1 MSLDPILERLNA
13 AQRAAVTAPL
23 GPVLVLAGAGS
34 GKTRVLTH
42 RIAWLIQ
49 AEGVSPHSIL
59 AVTFTNKAAG
69 EMRARIESLLGMPPG
84 VLWIGTFHGIAHR
97 LLRRHWHE
105 AGLVESFQI
114 IDSEDQQRL
123 IKKILRAQQLDE
135 TRWVPREVQ
144 WFINSNKDE
153 GRRSKHL
160 KAGNDPIRAQMIR
173 LYALYEEACALTGV
187 VDFAELL
194 LRAFELWR
202 DQPALLAH
210 YRQRFRHILVDE
222 FQDTNTIQYAWLKLI
237 AGEGGC
243 PFVVGDDDQCLAAG
257 TMITMADGSQKAI
270 EAIEVGEQII
280 SGYGNGDFRPAAVTR
295 KFSVH
300 RQGTMVRLNMRSGRV
315 ICSTPEHTHLAGYLL
330 GETPRT
336 YVLYLM
342 HKEGIGYRLGTSEVY
357 TNAEAKPMVGFK
369 HRARVEHADAAWVI
383 RTHSNESD
391 ARLDETL
398 TSLKYGLPTL
408 PFVPR
413 KGKARNAPVH
423 DPEYIARVFRSIDSE
438 SAAIRLLAD
447 VGLDPERPHHVPR
460 SRNSC
465 RRNLV
470 ITLCGDRQG
479 SNPMHCISIVGTSEV
494 DKAVLK
500 ENGFSVRAA
509 KTGSKGWR
517 FETARSDFAEL
528 MEIARRIRKAL
539 GARFVLQARI
549 LDRALPFVQ
558 AAAIRPGMVMATEN
572 SGFDIVERVE
582 HQESDTQVFD
592 LNVDRTHN
600 YIANGVVTH
609 NSVYGWRGAR
619 VENLQQFG
627 RDFPAI
633 NLYRLEQNY
642 RSTGTILAAANG
654 LIHNNSGRLGKT
666 LWTSGDEGEPIRIYA
681 AFNERDEA
689 EFVCQRIREHVAH
702 GGVHRDIA
710 ILYRSNAQS
719 RVFEEMFLAAR
730 IPYRVYG
737 GLRFFERAEIKDAL
751 AYLRLIANRRDD
763 ASFER
768 VVNLPT
774 RGIGAKSLDTLRAA
788 ARAAGSPLWEA
799 AQATVAGDALGPKAS
814 AALRGFLE
822 LIERLSAEVQGLAL
836 HEQVDRMLEVSGL
849 IEFHKR
855 DKADRGEARVEN
867 LEELVSA
874 ARGFQADTLD
884 TDLPPLEAFL
894 AHVTLESGEGQ
905 ADAWEDCV
913 QMMTLHTAKGLEFP
927 VVFLTGMEDGLF
939 PHQRS
944 IGDLDGLEEE
954 RRLCYVGMT
963 RAMKQLYLTYAEQRR
978 LHGVDSYSQPS
989 RFIKE
994 TPQELIEEVRPRL
1007 QVARPVA
1014 SGRFSRESTYDT
1026 APVHRGSYGT
1036 PRPRAE
1042 PSIPGLR
1049 LGARVRHGKFGEGVI
1064 LNLEGSGP
1072 QARIQVNFERQGLK
1086 WLVMQY
1092 ANLEPL

>member
-49 AEGVSPHSIL
+49 AEGVSPHAIL

-69 EMRARIESLLGMPPG
+69 EMRARVESLLGMPPG

-105 AGLVESFQI
+105 AGLIESFQI

-123 IKKILRAQQLDE
+123 IKKLLKAQQLDE

-173 LYALYEEACALTGV
+173 LYALYEDACARSGV

-194 LRAFELWR
+194 LRAYELWR
-202 DQPALLAH
+202 DQPALLEH
-210 YRQRFRHILVDE
+210 YRQRFRHVLVDE
-222 FQDTNTIQYAWLKLI
+222 FQDTNTIQYAWLKLL
-237 AGEGGC
+237 AGAEGC
-243 PFVVGDDDQCLAAG
+243 PFVVGDDDQ
-257 TMITMADGSQKAI
+257 
-270 EAIEVGEQII
+270 
-280 SGYGNGDFRPAAVTR
+280 
-295 KFSVH
+295 
-300 RQGTMVRLNMRSGRV
+300 
-315 ICSTPEHTHLAGYLL
+315 
-330 GETPRT
+330 
-336 YVLYLM
+336 
-342 HKEGIGYRLGTSEVY
+342 
-357 TNAEAKPMVGFK
+357 
-369 HRARVEHADAAWVI
+369 
-383 RTHSNESD
+383 
-391 ARLDETL
+391 
-398 TSLKYGLPTL
+398 
-408 PFVPR
+408 
-413 KGKARNAPVH
+413 
-423 DPEYIARVFRSIDSE
+423 
-438 SAAIRLLAD
+438 
-447 VGLDPERPHHVPR
+447 
-460 SRNSC
+460 
-465 RRNLV
+465 
-470 ITLCGDRQG
+470 
-479 SNPMHCISIVGTSEV
+479 
-494 DKAVLK
+494 
-500 ENGFSVRAA
+500 
-509 KTGSKGWR
+509 
-517 FETARSDFAEL
+517 
-528 MEIARRIRKAL
+528 
-539 GARFVLQARI
+539 
-549 LDRALPFVQ
+549 
-558 AAAIRPGMVMATEN
+558 
-572 SGFDIVERVE
+572 
-582 HQESDTQVFD
+582 
-592 LNVDRTHN
+592 
-600 YIANGVVTH
+600 
-609 NSVYGWRGAR
+609 SVYGWRGAR

-627 RDFPAI
+627 RDFPAVK
-633 NLYRLEQNY
+633 LFRLEQNY
-642 RSTGTILAAANG
+642 RSTGSILAAANG
-654 LIHNNSGRLGKT
+654 LIANNSGRLGKT
-666 LWTSGDEGEPIRIYA
+666 LWTSGEHGEPIRLYA

-689 EFVCQRIREHVAH
+689 EFVCQRIRDHVAH
-702 GGVHRDIA
+702 GGLHRDVA

-719 RVFEEMFLAAR
+719 RVFEETFLSTR
-730 IPYRVYG
+730 VPYRVYG

-774 RGIGAKSLDTLRAA
+774 RGIGAKSLETLRAA
-788 ARAAGSPLWEA
+788 AREAGCPLWEA
-799 AQATVAGDALGPKAS
+799 AHACLGEALGPKAS
-814 AALRGFLE
+814 TALRGFLE
-822 LIERLSAEVQGLAL
+822 LIERLAEEVRGLAL
-836 HEQVDRMLEVSGL
+836 HEQVDRMLAASGL

-855 DKADRGEARVEN
+855 DKAERGEARVEN

-874 ARGFQADTLD
+874 ARGFNSDGLD
-884 TDLPPLEAFL
+884 SDLPPLEAFL

-927 VVFLTGMEDGLF
+927 IVFLCGMEDGLF

-944 IGDLDGLEEE
+944 SGDLEGLEEE

-978 LHGVDSYSQPS
+978 LHGIDSFSQPS

-994 TPQELIEEVRPRL
+994 TPEELLEEIRPRL
-1007 QVARPVA
+1007 QVSRPVA
-1014 SGRFSRESTYDT
+1014 SGRFARELGYEPVPVSRPRYV
-1026 APVHRGSYGT
+1026 PRT
-1036 PRPRAE
+1036 PRE
-1042 PSIPGLR
+1042 ESPSIPGIR

-1064 LNLEGSGP
+1064 LDLEGSGP
-1072 QARIQVNFERQGLK
+1072 QARVQVNFERQGTK